1 MTPPPKTRI
10 GVAGYGNVDVYVL
23 DKADKSDITN
33 SRLVVSA
40 AWYDCPMLVSYDWL
54 VRIECGVTANPA

>member
-1 MTPPPKTRI
+1 M
-10 GVAGYGNVDVYVL
+10 DVYVL